1 MKYDIPELNLFMKC
15 SCLQEEAFGKLPEGY
30 TVRLCR
36 RDELEIW
43 KVLALEEPQYVDYLT
58 EYFDAVY
65 ADKADEFFERCLFV
79 CDPQGK
85 PVGTCFLWKAYGK
98 IETIHWL
105 HVLPEYEGL
114 GLGRALLAEVLQR
127 AKVENVPI
135 YLHTHPHCLR
145 AVHLYNEFGF
155 QLVTDPVVGYRSND
169 WEEAMKYLK
178 LYMPEKYVE
187 KLQFVRAD
195 EEFLQAARSSEQ
207 SEF

>member
-36 RDELEIW
+36 RDELKIW

-114 GLGRALLAEVLQR
+114 GLGRALLTEVLQR
-127 AKVENVPI
+127 AKVEDFPI

-169 WEEAMKYLK
+169 WEEAMKCLK

-195 EEFLQAARSSEQ
+195 EDFLQAARSSEQ

>member
-30 TVRLCR
+30 AVRLCR

-114 GLGRALLAEVLQR
+114 SLGRALLTEVLQR
-127 AKVENVPI
+127 AKAEDFPI

>member
-15 SCLQEEAFGKLPEGY
+15 SCLREEAFGKLPEGY

-36 RDELEIW
+36 RDELETW

-114 GLGRALLAEVLQR
+114 GLGRALLTEVLQR
-127 AKVENVPI
+127 AKAEDFPI

-155 QLVTDPVVGYRSND
+155 QLVTDPVVGSRSND

-178 LYMPEKYVE
+178 LYMPTKYVE

-195 EEFLQAARSSEQ
+195 EDFLQAARSSEQ

>member
-1 MKYDIPELNLFMKC
+1 MKHDIPELNLFMKC
-15 SCLQEEAFGKLPEGY
+15 SCLREEAFGKLPEGY

-36 RDELEIW
+36 RDELETW

-114 GLGRALLAEVLQR
+114 GLGRALLTEVLQR
-127 AKVENVPI
+127 AKAEDFPI

-155 QLVTDPVVGYRSND
+155 QLVTDPVVGSRSND

-178 LYMPEKYVE
+178 LYMPTKYVE

-195 EEFLQAARSSEQ
+195 EDFLQAARSSEQ

>member
-43 KVLALEEPQYVDYLT
+43 KVLALEEPQYVDYLM

-114 GLGRALLAEVLQR
+114 GLGRALLTEVLQR
-127 AKVENVPI
+127 AKAEDFPI

-195 EEFLQAARSSEQ
+195 EEFLQAARSSKQ

>member
-114 GLGRALLAEVLQR
+114 GLGRALLTEVLQQ
-127 AKVENVPI
+127 AKAEDFPI

-155 QLVTDPVVGYRSND
+155 QLVTDPGVGYRSND

>member
-1 MKYDIPELNLFMKC
+1 
-15 SCLQEEAFGKLPEGY
+15 
-30 TVRLCR
+30 
-36 RDELEIW
+36 
-43 KVLALEEPQYVDYLT
+43 VLALEEPQYVDYLT

-114 GLGRALLAEVLQR
+114 GLGRALLTEVLQQ
-127 AKVENVPI
+127 AKAEDFPI